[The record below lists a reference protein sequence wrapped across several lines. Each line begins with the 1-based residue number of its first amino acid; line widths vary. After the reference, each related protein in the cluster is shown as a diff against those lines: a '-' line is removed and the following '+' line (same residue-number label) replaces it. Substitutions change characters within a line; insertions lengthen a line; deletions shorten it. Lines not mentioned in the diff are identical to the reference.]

1 MIHAMMYIEQ
11 LLMIM
16 MIIWWCRDNQNGALK
31 ILSGV
36 AFKFSCSNHGMKSEQ
51 LSGVF
56 TKDWFQRFL
65 IKRIQNLLPK
75 CQSFLCFLFSF
86 CHSLKEY
93 SLPGANNQHF
103 FYLNCVFITLFI
115 FNSCIFFFYERKLI
129 QYFKKMPNL
138 QDF

>member
-1 MIHAMMYIEQ
+1 
-11 LLMIM
+11 MIM

-103 FYLNCVFITLFI
+103 FLLELCFYNSVHLQQLHFFLLCVEINQI
-115 FNSCIFFFYERKLI
+115 FWKNAKFVGFLKIV
-129 QYFKKMPNL
+129 Q
-138 QDF
+138 

>member
-16 MIIWWCRDNQNGALK
+16 MIIWWCRDNQNGVLIK
-31 ILSGV
+31 LSGV
-36 AFKFSCSNHGMKSEQ
+36 AFKFSYSNHEKKSEQ

-103 FYLNCVFITLFI
+103 FLLELCFY
-115 FNSCIFFFYERKLI
+115 NSVHLQQLHFFFYERKLI